1 MNRHP
6 FIERRPPFSACFPA
20 LPHHASRILSR
31 RQKSFDKSGRMAIDA
46 PGSFGGE
53 PMARL
58 SLSQRQRGEL
68 EQLVSH
74 TPLAEERCRA
84 QALLWLAEGADV
96 AEVAELLQVSR
107 QTIYNWLSRF
117 QERAQLDLRARLLDA
132 PRLGRPRAASGTIDE
147 RVAAVIN
154 DDPRKFG
161 YHATVWTAPLLSRY
175 LHDHHGIEV
184 PERTVGRAIDRLG
197 IDWKRPPHELDLN

>member
-1 MNRHP
+1 
-6 FIERRPPFSACFPA
+6 
-20 LPHHASRILSR
+20 
-31 RQKSFDKSGRMAIDA
+31 
-46 PGSFGGE
+46 
-53 PMARL
+53 MARL

-74 TPLAEERCRA
+74 TPLAKERCRA
-84 QALLWLAEGADV
+84 QALLWIAEGADV

-147 RVAAVIN
+147 RVAAVID

-184 PERTVGRAIDRLG
+184 SERTVGRAIDRLG
-197 IDWKRPPHELDLN
+197 IVWKRPRHELDLRPKTWRQSKGGLNAAWTKRNVPSC